1 MDIKV
6 GDIVEY
12 NNVHARVMHIED
24 DYNGVCLAELAAQ
37 GCHSYTPI
45 DKLTLIESVQLS
57 EFKHGD
63 LVIVHDIPTHEK
75 ENYGCLWAPGME
87 FALDGQ
93 PQKITEVQDDPEEGL
108 IVKIQDYW
116 FSAYHITHEQD
127 YDIV

>member
-1 MDIKV
+1 
-6 GDIVEY
+6 
-12 NNVHARVMHIED
+12 MHIED
-24 DYNGVCLAELAAQ
+24 DYNGTCLAQLATQ
-37 GCHSYTPI
+37 GRYAYIPI

-108 IVKIQDYW
+108 IVKIKDYW
-116 FSAYHITHEQD
+116 FSAYHIEHAQD

>member
-24 DYNGVCLAELAAQ
+24 DYNGTCLAQLATQ
-37 GCHSYTPI
+37 GRYAYIPI

-87 FALDGQ
+87 FSLDGQ

-116 FSAYHITHEQD
+116 FSAYHIEHAQD